1 VGVIWGE
8 GMADHRRPVSRTGF
22 HAYLERMLRTVRR
35 WLFMNEDEGGAT
47 VEGRE

>member
-8 GMADHRRPVSRTGF
+8 GMADHRRQESHTGF

-35 WLFMNEDEGGAT
+35 WLFLNEDEA
-47 VEGRE
+47 EACEARE